1 MSQPIVVN
9 VHVIQEPESWGSII
23 WRHALSNENDLNVT
37 WSTLSRALNKKCISI
52 TKRSLSD
59 SDIDFLYFKLFPE
72 DKNVDF
78 RKHIPRLDFLGDPV
92 NSKISS
98 PSNQS
103 SFWGWF
109 YSGMKLLSYEPVNN
123 HWMNERI
130 YGFLSK
136 SETE

>member
-59 SDIDFLYFKLFPE
+59 SDIDFLCKKFEFAYNYLIITYFCRF
-72 DKNVDF
+72 
-78 RKHIPRLDFLGDPV
+78 
-92 NSKISS
+92 
-98 PSNQS
+98 
-103 SFWGWF
+103 
-109 YSGMKLLSYEPVNN
+109 
-123 HWMNERI
+123 
-130 YGFLSK
+130 
-136 SETE
+136 